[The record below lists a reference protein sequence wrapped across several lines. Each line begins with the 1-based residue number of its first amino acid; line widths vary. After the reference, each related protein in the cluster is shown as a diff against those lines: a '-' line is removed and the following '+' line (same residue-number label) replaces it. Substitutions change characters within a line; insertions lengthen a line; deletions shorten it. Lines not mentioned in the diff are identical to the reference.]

1 MADRGTAIFIA
12 TGDAALV
19 DDHVPITPGGESS
32 GPAIPTVGVIF
43 PSGSA

>member
-1 MADRGTAIFIA
+1 MADRGTATFIPLSTA
-12 TGDAALV
+12 EIVGDYA
-19 DDHVPITPGGESS
+19 PITPGGESS